1 MHILINL
8 SIFRLLE
15 PSCLQ
20 RCGWR
25 RGGLISSCG
34 KAPLCNRWL
43 RSLAGDPKYKYL
55 LVKLANGKTWLVM
68 IIHFLCPS
76 PQFESYDFITSE
88 EITALLLPIHSIRI
102 LLIRRRA
109 RKELFREASSYKV
122 GHKLPMKHA
131 VPQKEDFCINQTEGL
146 VESPSTLNL
155 WVTSIDAV
163 YDGCS
168 CSIPKCLFHKRFF
181 IARWLSDN
189 CLHFPFLIKFDLF
202 IETKD
207 CCGLE
212 DG

>member
-1 MHILINL
+1 MQPVAPKLSGRSKINISL
-8 SIFRLLE
+8 WNLPMVRHDSWWSSIFSAHL
-15 PSCLQ
+15 
-20 RCGWR
+20 
-25 RGGLISSCG
+25 
-34 KAPLCNRWL
+34 
-43 RSLAGDPKYKYL
+43 
-55 LVKLANGKTWLVM
+55 T
-68 IIHFLCPS
+68 
-76 PQFESYDFITSE
+76 QFESYDFITSE